1 MAAGAFIAL
10 LTLAGLL
17 GSGAYFW
24 FSEAITNGPLADGE
38 TGTDPFLPLGYFGE
52 ATDAGELRRRRGDAA
67 PVGYAVTR
75 QHDETGL

>member
-1 MAAGAFIAL
+1 MRGGEILYLFAQKAFRL
-10 LTLAGLL
+10 PPRFGLD
-17 GSGAYFW
+17 
-24 FSEAITNGPLADGE
+24 DGE

-75 QHDETGL
+75 QHDGTGL